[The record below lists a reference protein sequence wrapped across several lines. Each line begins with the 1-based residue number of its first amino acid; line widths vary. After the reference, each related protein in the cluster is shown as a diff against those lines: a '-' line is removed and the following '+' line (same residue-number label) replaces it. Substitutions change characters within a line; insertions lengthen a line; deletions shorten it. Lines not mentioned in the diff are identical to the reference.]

1 MRITYR
7 WTTNRHSAVL
17 MSITPPPLPTN
28 SNGFVV
34 NSPLLG
40 FCLFWSSLVNFLL
53 LASPVIGFVNTH
65 THTTSQ
71 QTTAYT
77 LSQKLAFCWS
87 ISALYLSLT
96 LCTVLGYIDR
106 GGLLLTETAASVSL
120 FVRRHLFERFEM
132 FVKSVD
138 AIILKRMEVFSLKIT
153 EI

>member
-34 NSPLLG
+34 NSPLLV

-65 THTTSQ
+65 IQ
-71 QTTAYT
+71 QVNKQPHILWAKSWRFVGVSP
-77 LSQKLAFCWS
+77 LFIC
-87 ISALYLSLT
+87 LSLSAQCWGI
-96 LCTVLGYIDR
+96 LIEAAYYWLRQPPQSAVLYADTCLKDSKC
-106 GGLLLTETAASVSL
+106 LLNQSMRL
-120 FVRRHLFERFEM
+120 F
-132 FVKSVD
+132 
-138 AIILKRMEVFSLKIT
+138 
-153 EI
+153 